1 MNSAVRPSFEVF
13 FFFFSEK
20 NTCGY
25 REQCTRL
32 KKKTTQTQTQ
42 TQAEKRYPNSTFVS

>member
-1 MNSAVRPSFEVF
+1 MLWDPVLK

-20 NTCGY
+20 NTYGSH
-25 REQCTRL
+25 EQCTRL